1 MQNNESV
8 SIIKTKKMQS
18 LKVFYNDDTH
28 TLPQMVKDV
37 LEATGKFVV
46 LIKTE
51 KSKEDLTSGSIEF
64 GHFTFNTKAKTL
76 QWKQEEPQR
85 ITLREAEILSL
96 LLANVG
102 ELVKR
107 NMILS
112 LFWKEHSF
120 YTSRSLDLFIFR
132 IRKMLK
138 PDPSVILKTIR
149 GEGFTLTY

>member
-1 MQNNESV
+1 
-8 SIIKTKKMQS
+8 MQS
-18 LKVFYNDDTH
+18 LKVFYNDDTLS
-28 TLPQMVKDV
+28 LPQMVKDV

-51 KSKEDLTSGSIEF
+51 KSKENLTSEAVEF
-64 GHFTFNTKAKTL
+64 GCFSFDTKAKTL

-96 LLANVG
+96 LLANAG
-102 ELVKR
+102 ELVSR

-112 LFWKEHSF
+112 LFWKEQSF
-120 YTSRSLDLFIFR
+120 YTSRSLDLFIHR

-138 PDPSVILKTIR
+138 ADSSVRLNTIR
-149 GEGFTLTY
+149 GEGFLLTY